1 MLSSTLRKGEKRL
14 QEESALIN
22 SIRLSHS
29 FSANA
34 RVLPAALDRGD
45 GQFHVHQGG
54 GGQALRVQR
63 PVQQAGEEERL
74 QQDALGVSSS
84 AIINIITLQ
93 DARAKLTIKC
103 FCSMPKTLALTA

>member
-1 MLSSTLRKGEKRL
+1 M
-14 QEESALIN
+14 N
-22 SIRLSHS
+22 SIHRSNS

-54 GGQALRVQR
+54 GGKALRVQC

-74 QQDALGVSSS
+74 QQDALGVSPS
-84 AIINIITLQ
+84 TMMQ
-93 DARAKLTIKC
+93 KLN
-103 FCSMPKTLALTA
+103 